1 MLINVFIHRT
11 SIIYCAIHI
20 NAYITW
26 GMMLIHTSPASWFLF
41 FVVLQWEVVLIA
53 WCQSDDV
60 WGSMNNNK
68 NTVTQTASTEMLT
81 LVSPGILSFGE
92 VEGELARGETS
103 LLSSARGW
111 TAAAGVETKK
121 CTYIWM
127 LRRQE
132 TVHLILHLKM
142 GFFFHH
148 LAGGSEMPEGA
159 GFDVALLE
167 RILLLVQPPT
177 LWYPLL
183 SETRYCR
190 SPFSAPGSS
199 SVSQSAHFWGRRL
212 SGRVASVQTSALQ
225 PDGWQEHEESNVE
238 ASASWRD
245 STEMQYQREI
255 EKDQRKEKKDTTWQ
269 GNPSRCHALS
279 VLK

>member
-41 FVVLQWEVVLIA
+41 FVVLQWEAVLIA

-60 WGSMNNNK
+60 WGSVNNNK

-127 LRRQE
+127 LQRQE

-142 GFFFHH
+142 GFF
-148 LAGGSEMPEGA
+148 SITWPEVQRCLMVQGLMWRFWSGYCSSFSPRPCDTPCCQRRGIAAAHFQLLVAPQSLNQLIFGA
-159 GFDVALLE
+159 GDCQAALLQFRLQLYNLTDDESTRSRMLKHQQAEGIRRKCNIKGKLKRIKE
-167 RILLLVQPPT
+167 RKKRTP
-177 LWYPLL
+177 
-183 SETRYCR
+183 
-190 SPFSAPGSS
+190 
-199 SVSQSAHFWGRRL
+199 HD
-212 SGRVASVQTSALQ
+212 RVIHHGAML
-225 PDGWQEHEESNVE
+225 
-238 ASASWRD
+238 
-245 STEMQYQREI
+245 YQF
-255 EKDQRKEKKDTTWQ
+255 
-269 GNPSRCHALS
+269 
-279 VLK
+279 